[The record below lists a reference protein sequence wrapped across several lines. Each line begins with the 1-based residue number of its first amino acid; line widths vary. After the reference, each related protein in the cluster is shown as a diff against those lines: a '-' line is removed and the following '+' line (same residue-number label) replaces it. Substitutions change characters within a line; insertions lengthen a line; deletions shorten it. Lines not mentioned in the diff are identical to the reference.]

1 MLYIFTC
8 SSSSFLYCGMFVLCL
23 AQNPQLIVYRR
34 REGLFERVH
43 FSTMPVVRILSS
55 MVHSIVLM
63 RMFVFLP
70 MYAVTRHI
78 NVWWDFWSVCPS
90 SRGEGSWA
98 CPFSH
103 RTASLTW
110 GRGSSWAV
118 LVHDPY
124 RRALWCERTQWI
136 YYPEYR
142 TTHSIPPP
150 PDFCCACWEAFC
162 DGCLCGLY

>member
-1 MLYIFTC
+1 
-8 SSSSFLYCGMFVLCL
+8 MFVLCL

-78 NVWWDFWSVCPS
+78 NVW
-90 SRGEGSWA
+90 
-98 CPFSH
+98 
-103 RTASLTW
+103 
-110 GRGSSWAV
+110 
-118 LVHDPY
+118 
-124 RRALWCERTQWI
+124 
-136 YYPEYR
+136 
-142 TTHSIPPP
+142 
-150 PDFCCACWEAFC
+150 
-162 DGCLCGLY
+162 